1 MSIHC
6 ANRCHSRAA
15 EAIHGLQ
22 QALHVLQMD
31 SRLRGNDSRVAQVMQ
46 FVILNASEPVILTE
60 PVTSLTCN

>member
-31 SRLRGNDSRVAQVMQ
+31 SRLRGNDSRVAQGDAVCER
-46 FVILNASEPVILTE
+46 S
-60 PVTSLTCN
+60 